1 MRRLLCLV
9 LFCLLVMPAA
19 CDSPTSS
26 GKSAAADE
34 AAVREDFREWLRE
47 AIKDDPALIMD
58 VLAANNETVFHIVDE
73 GFRVAQNKAQ
83 LAQRLNQLEQGIMPR
98 LDDSRP
104 SIGPDNATITVVEF
118 SDFQCP
124 YCSQAARTLELLQ
137 LKYADKMRVFFKHM
151 PLSSHQHAQSAA
163 SLFEAASLQDEA
175 KAWDLYHRYFR
186 GQEQIKDGGMD
197 WLLEQAREV
206 GLDVDRLNQDA
217 ASSRVLTRI
226 KEDVEDAQ
234 RFGLQG
240 TPSFIINGVTVSGAL
255 SLEEFT
261 ALVEFV
267 LENDPRLQPGATP
280 PQQ

>member
-9 LFCLLVMPAA
+9 LLCLLALPAA
-19 CDSPTSS
+19 CDSPAPA
-26 GKSAAADE
+26 GKNAAADE
-34 AAVREDFREWLRE
+34 VAVKEDFREWLRD
-47 AIKDDPALIMD
+47 AIKDDPAMIMD

-137 LKYADKMRVFFKHM
+137 LKYADSMRVFFKHM

-163 SLFEAASLQDEA
+163 ALFEAASLQDEA
-175 KAWDLYHRYFR
+175 KAWELYHRYFQ

-197 WLLEQAREV
+197 WLLGQAREV

-217 ASSRVLTRI
+217 ASNRVLTRI

-267 LENDPRLQPGATP
+267 LQNDPRLQPGATP
-280 PQQ
+280 PQ